1 MAEGESESE
10 SSAPEREGRKR
21 GARKLLVTLL
31 PLALI
36 ALVVAKMTILEPP
49 PAPAVV
55 AAKAAAHRYEL
66 DTKCALAN
74 GVNAPKAPAV
84 DGTAGSSTSA
94 PPTAAA
100 TSSATG
106 PTLDLDSKT
115 MNLDG
120 THYLKVGVSL
130 QLPAKA
136 VVDDVKTGENW
147 GSVASQLV
155 LDTFSGRSFAELSK
169 DGVRERLQHEIGYQT
184 CERTGGKVTTVYF
197 VDFVMQ

>member
-1 MAEGESESE
+1 MAEGEGERT
-10 SSAPEREGRKR
+10 APERSRRKG
-21 GARKLLVTLL
+21 GARRVILTFL

-36 ALVVAKMTILEPP
+36 ALVVAKLTILEPP

-55 AAKAAAHRYEL
+55 AARAAVRQYEL

-74 GVNAPKAPAV
+74 GVNPPRAPAAG
-84 DGTAGSSTSA
+84 GTAGASGSPTT
-94 PPTAAA
+94 TAAPA
-100 TSSATG
+100 ATG

-120 THYLKVGVSL
+120 AHYLKVGVSL

-136 VVDDVKTGENW
+136 VVDDVKTTENW
-147 GSVASQLV
+147 GSIASQLV

-169 DGVRERLQHEIGYQT
+169 DGVRERLQHTIGYQT
-184 CERTGGKVTTVYF
+184 CERTGGKVATVYF